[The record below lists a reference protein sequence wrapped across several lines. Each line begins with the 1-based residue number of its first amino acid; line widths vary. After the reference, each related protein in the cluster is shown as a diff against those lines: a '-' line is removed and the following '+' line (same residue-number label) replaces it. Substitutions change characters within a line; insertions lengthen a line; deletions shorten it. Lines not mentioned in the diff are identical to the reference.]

1 MLPRNDN
8 SLMER
13 IEQTILRNLVFNEEY
28 SRKVIPFIQPNYFD
42 QKTERLIFEEIVQFI
57 VKYGSS
63 ITIEALNIEMENRT
77 DLNETEIKEIR
88 EINSSLNNSPI
99 DNRWLLDTTE
109 KWCRDRAIYLA
120 LMESIHIADGKDDK
134 KNRDAIPS
142 ILSDAL
148 AVSFDNNIGHDYL
161 NNYEERYEYYHRKE
175 DKIEFDLEYFNKITK
190 GGLPN
195 KTLNIALAGCVHPE
209 TRVKIRFRKI
219 MWIEK
224 ETSIGEIKTLLD
236 NGYEVEVDS
245 PDGYVPVNFFI
256 NKGMYEEYELLM
268 MGGNKVS
275 CNESHLF
282 ETTEGWISAKEMEQS
297 NLIYKLITNEGIKI
311 GRVYKNNKQIPI
323 VDINVN
329 HPNHRYYTNGVSSH
343 NTGVG
348 KSLFMCHF
356 AASVLLQGRNVLYIT
371 MEMAEEKI
379 AERIDANLLNVPI
392 QQLSELPRSTF
403 ETKVTN
409 LAKKTEGTL
418 IIKEYPTASA
428 HSGHFK
434 ALLNELSL
442 KKSFRPDIIF
452 IDYLNI
458 CASSRYKGNSNINS
472 YTFVKAIAEELRG
485 LAVEFNVPIVSATQT
500 TRSGFGSSDV
510 ELTDTSESFGLPA
523 TADLMF
529 ALISTEEL
537 EGMGQIMV
545 KQLKNR
551 YNDPTIYKRFIV
563 GIDRAKMRLYDCE
576 QTAQKDILDSG
587 QEEEY
592 DYEEKKPKK
601 SFEGFKF

>member
-1 MLPRNDN
+1 
-8 SLMER
+8 MER
-13 IEQTILRNLVFNEEY
+13 LEHTILRNLVYNEDY
-28 SRKVIPFIQPNYFD
+28 SRKVIPFIQPEYFE
-42 QKTERLIFEEIVQFI
+42 QRSERVVFEEIVQFI
-57 VKYGSS
+57 VKYNSA
-63 ITIEALNIEMENRT
+63 ITKEALGIEIENRT
-77 DLNETEIKEIR
+77 DLTETDVKDIR
-88 EINSSLNNSPI
+88 EVCETLNDSVVEKQ
-99 DNRWLLDTTE
+99 WLLDTTE

-120 LMESIHIADGKDDK
+120 LMESIHIADGNDGK

-161 NNYEERYEYYHRKE
+161 QNYEERYEFYHRKE

-195 KTLNIALAGCVHPE
+195 KTLNIALAG
-209 TRVKIRFRKI
+209 
-219 MWIEK
+219 
-224 ETSIGEIKTLLD
+224 
-236 NGYEVEVDS
+236 
-245 PDGYVPVNFFI
+245 
-256 NKGMYEEYELLM
+256 
-268 MGGNKVS
+268 
-275 CNESHLF
+275 
-282 ETTEGWISAKEMEQS
+282 
-297 NLIYKLITNEGIKI
+297 
-311 GRVYKNNKQIPI
+311 
-323 VDINVN
+323 
-329 HPNHRYYTNGVSSH
+329 
-343 NTGVG
+343 TGVG
-348 KSLFMCHF
+348 KSLFMCHV
-356 AASVLLQGRNVLYIT
+356 ASSALLQGRNVLYIT
-371 MEMAEEKI
+371 LEMAEERI

-392 QQLSELPRSTF
+392 QQLVDLPRSTF
-403 ETKVTN
+403 ENKVTG
-409 LAKKTEGTL
+409 LSKKTQGTL

-434 ALLNELSL
+434 ALLNELAL

-458 CASSRYKGNSNINS
+458 CASSRHKANSSVNS
-472 YTFVKAIAEELRG
+472 YSYIKSIAEELRG

-500 TRSGFGSSDV
+500 TRSGYGNSDV

-537 EGMGQIMV
+537 EGLGQILV

-551 YNDPTIYKRFIV
+551 YNDPTVFKRFVV
-563 GIDRAKMRLYDCE
+563 GIDRAKMRLYDVE
-576 QTAQKDILDSG
+576 QSAQKDILDSG

-592 DYEEKKPKK
+592 TYEENKPKK